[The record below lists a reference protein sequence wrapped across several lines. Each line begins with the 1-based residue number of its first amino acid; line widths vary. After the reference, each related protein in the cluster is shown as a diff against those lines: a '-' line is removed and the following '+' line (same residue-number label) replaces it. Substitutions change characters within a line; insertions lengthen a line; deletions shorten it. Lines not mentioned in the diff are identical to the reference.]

1 MSRSFPSSPVAVLI
15 AALAFIGACSSEAP
29 APDPVP
35 TAVRAPGTTPNG
47 IAIQLDRQLKDLA
60 SKNDAVA
67 VQAIDALVAQG
78 PAALDV
84 VTPVLEQGPETAR
97 ENALEVLKEL
107 ELPESVPLLVKV
119 LGKDDDPE
127 VRYETAIL
135 LGQLADPRA
144 TEVIEVTLR
153 DQDWTARTGAA
164 RACSTLCRSP
174 EAVDRLV
181 WMAIFDEHVQ
191 TGIWARSSLVKML
204 HRRPADPA
212 PEDLPG
218 RVRAA
223 IERAAK
229 PAAGGDGSI
238 ETRVRAAL
246 LLSDVGDT
254 SGIAAL
260 REAVAQQSLDPK
272 VMPFPLYVLGQIGD
286 ASDVPALS
294 GALGNKRPEI
304 SAFAYDAL
312 RRLAARNQP
321 GAAEAM
327 AAFHGQKPAK
337 ELVSPLP

>member
-1 MSRSFPSSPVAVLI
+1 MSRPAHPSSVVVLV
-15 AALAFIGACSSEAP
+15 AALAFVCSCSSEAP

-35 TAVRAPGTTPNG
+35 TAPRAPGTTPNG
-47 IAIQLDRQLKDLA
+47 IANQLSGPLKGLA

-67 VQAIDALVAQG
+67 VEAIDALVAQG

-84 VTPVLEQGPETAR
+84 VAAVLEQGPETAR

-107 ELPESVPLLVKV
+107 ELPDSVPILVKV

-144 TEVIEVTLR
+144 TDVIESTLR
-153 DQDWTARTGAA
+153 DHDWTVRTGAA
-164 RACSTLCRSP
+164 RACATLCTSP

-181 WMAIFDEHVQ
+181 WIAIFDEHVQ
-191 TGIWARSSLVKML
+191 SGIWARSSLVKML
-204 HRRPADPA
+204 RRKPANPA
-212 PEDLPG
+212 PADLPG

-223 IERAAK
+223 IERDAK
-229 PAAGGDGSI
+229 PAAAGNAPL

-254 SGIAAL
+254 SGIPAL
-260 REAVAQQSLDPK
+260 REAAAQQSLDPR
-272 VMPFPLYVLGQIGD
+272 VLPFPLYVLGQIGD
-286 ASDVPALS
+286 ASDVPAVS
-294 GALGNKRPEI
+294 SALGNARPEV

-312 RRLAARNQP
+312 RRLAARNQA
-321 GAAEAM
+321 GAADAM
-327 AAFHGQKPAK
+327 AAFQGQKPAN
-337 ELVSPLP
+337 ELSSPLP